1 MKKIAFL
8 VSGNIRIYEKNLIFL
23 DSLKETF
30 RDYEIIFVSSVWENQ
45 IDIENFTQKYEIKFI
60 NQIKQ
65 KDWSNEIDQVKFVTG
80 DENLSWKINNIF
92 HMWYAIVENI
102 KFLEL
107 VVSKNNLEVDY
118 VCRFRTDIIALK
130 DTKNIKKELIN
141 LRNNE
146 FLFSSNRHFRGLT
159 DLFFIANY
167 ETFLKLKNIVNFF
180 NKFSN
185 DKRVFNPEYIF
196 YCFIAENNFI
206 IKIAHEFNLAL
217 IRMEDAKPTKP
228 VYIPLRDKIN
238 MKIAKRKIKF
248 TKIMNKFKYF
258 WK

>member
-8 VSGNIRIYEKNLIFL
+8 VSGNIRIYEKNLSFL
-23 DSLKETF
+23 DTLKKIF
-30 RDYEIIFVSSVWENQ
+30 NDYEIIFVSSVWENQ
-45 IDIENFTQKYEIKFI
+45 IDIDNFTQKYEIKFI
-60 NQIKQ
+60 TQIKQ

-92 HMWYAIVENI
+92 HMWHAIVENI

-141 LRNNE
+141 LKNNE

-167 ETFLKLKNIVNFF
+167 ETFLKLKNIIKFF

-196 YCFIAENNFI
+196 YCFITENNFI

-217 IRMEDAKPTKP
+217 IRMEDAKPTKL